1 MMVAGG
7 WWLVRASMSIQQH
20 GARQSC
26 TLWALDTR
34 HTCTLGQSDEY
45 WNCIGYKIL
54 DKLCCSKWW
63 IDPLKLPNYPEWWL
77 GPVAGCW
84 VHSVQVCR
92 PSVGVRGRYSLVLGW
107 LGWAGLGWELVL
119 VFISTATRF
128 LDSTS
133 TAWLQH
139 QPPATTGGSLVLT
152 RREYRKLW
160 AREEFGSTTRKDYTK
175 KTFNKMHIYRVTS
188 RSSTHNN
195 HLHPKFQTCKN
206 MYR

>member
-34 HTCTLGQSDEY
+34 HTCRLGQSDEY

-54 DKLCCSKWW
+54 DKLCCGKCW

-107 LGWAGLGWELVL
+107 LGWAGLGWAGLG
-119 VFISTATRF
+119 
-128 LDSTS
+128 
-133 TAWLQH
+133 
-139 QPPATTGGSLVLT
+139 TGSGVYIHSHSLFRL
-152 RREYRKLW
+152 
-160 AREEFGSTTRKDYTK
+160 
-175 KTFNKMHIYRVTS
+175 
-188 RSSTHNN
+188 
-195 HLHPKFQTCKN
+195 HLHRLAAPPTTSHHWRQSCLNKT
-206 MYR
+206 RIS

>member
-1 MMVAGG
+1 MVAGG

-26 TLWALDTR
+26 TLWVLDTR
-34 HTCTLGQSDEY
+34 HTCRLAQSDEC

-54 DKLCCSKWW
+54 DKLCCSKCW

-77 GPVAGCW
+77 GPVAGAGCI
-84 VHSVQVCR
+84 VCR
-92 PSVGVRGRYSLVLGW
+92 SAGRVWEWGGDTAWCWAGLGW
-107 LGWAGLGWELVL
+107 LGWAGLGGLGWELVL

-160 AREEFGSTTRKDYTK
+160 AREEFGSTTRKDYAK
-175 KTFNKMHIYRVTS
+175 KTFNKMHIFRVAAI
-188 RSSTHNN
+188 H
-195 HLHPKFQTCKN
+195 HPQQSIASKIPNF
-206 MYR
+206 